1 MHWTVKHIIVG
12 LIFLINSVFI
22 SYAQNASEITIN
34 VLEEIRL
41 KNMEWE
47 TVVVEIDN
55 AMEESFIGE
64 LHIESPDEIEIIG
77 LSEIPVEINANK
89 KRFQPVRIRVK
100 KTQKSGVAEVIFKL
114 VSQENSLQQ
123 AITKIVV
130 PKNRRVRVQAQDPQ
144 VFMQHIGDSIILQ
157 TQIANLG
164 NQDEILEIAYSLPK
178 DMEYRKIPAQEIY
191 LPAYQDTV
199 VAYKRLI
206 DRRMM
211 QTEQFYIHVAV
222 LNKNKEFVGNAT
234 FQIQNTASSRQYV
247 NPEDYNY
254 NNNVWG
260 RNQISIG
267 LRNIAQNS
275 QAYTMQG
282 RATIPMRHGELSTNM
297 DVIWWDKDYI
307 DPLMTNTWVSYKNDN
322 LGVHLGAIQDN
333 DSDVYISGSGASV
346 FKEFKNSNSRLS
358 VGFSDR
364 SYNILN
370 AFQNVNHTG
379 YNIFAKLQDFQINNT
394 KHNLY
399 YVLDNKHDNQSHL
412 IQDRFYWN
420 IEDRWNFN
428 FSLAAANT
436 KHESSTITKNSAAL
450 DFGYQGK
457 VGNYTIRGRNSW
469 SSPYYPGVRRGILA
483 LNNRISTN
491 INKHQL
497 WVHINYYKNT
507 PKYMQFTSLNN
518 NRSSYSFSGGISG
531 VLRSRLRYSISPE
544 YYKET
549 GMFSYMF
556 EEPALKM
563 DLDNFY
569 LHSNLSWY
577 STRTNQGVI
586 LNFSQGLSNLSVN
599 SNSEYVS
606 KANLSWSY
614 KDFNTNLT
622 YQHGSFFLSETAFNY
637 LHNDKRAL
645 ERWTAAVN
653 YNKSFYNNKLQAN
666 AQLVYQNDNAYGS
679 NWVYSAMGTLAL
691 SNEASAYIGMQGY
704 YYDTEYSF
712 SPNLLLRAGVTI
724 KLPEGRKRSS
734 GSIGDLEVFVF
745 YDNNNNDEYDTVDS
759 PAKNRM
765 VQVNGV
771 NFITDEDGKVN
782 YKKAPYGDYTIKV
795 QGNEWY
801 NANPHATI
809 DSKKNRVIIPLQRTG
824 TLKGKI
830 DIKERSITD
839 EEIYGTLGNIRILLT
854 DSNGKEWVT
863 RTDDQGNY
871 SIYLPANTY
880 RIYIPDKSL
889 PANTLLLEFPSRIEV
904 LQGKIVTLNTIYLEA
919 KKRDIEIKRFGQ

>member
-22 SYAQNASEITIN
+22 SFAQNASNIAMDVI
-34 VLEEIRL
+34 EEIHI
-41 KNMEWE
+41 KNMEWA
-47 TVVVEIDN
+47 TIVVEIDN
-55 AMEESFIGE
+55 ATNENFIGE
-64 LHIESPDEIEIIG
+64 LYIESTDEIEIIG
-77 LSEIPVEINANK
+77 LSEILVEVKANK

-114 VSQENSLQQ
+114 VSQENSLQK

-130 PKNRRVRVQAQDPQ
+130 PEYRRVRVQAQDPQ
-144 VFMQHIGDSIILQ
+144 VFMQHIGDSITLQ
-157 TQIANLG
+157 TQITNLG
-164 NQDEILEIAYSLPK
+164 NKNEVLEIAFSLPK
-178 DMEYRKIPAQEIY
+178 DMEYRKIPTQKIS
-191 LPAYQDTV
+191 LHAYQDTV
-199 VAYKRLI
+199 ITYKRLI
-206 DRRMM
+206 DKRMM

-222 LNKNKEFVGNAT
+222 LNENKEFVGNAT
-234 FQIQNTASSRQYV
+234 FQIHNTASSRQYV
-247 NPEDYNY
+247 NPKDYNY
-254 NNNVWG
+254 SNNVWG

-275 QAYTMQG
+275 QAYTIQG
-282 RATIPMRHGELSTNM
+282 RVTIPMQHGELSTNM
-297 DVIWWDKDYI
+297 DVVWWEKDYI
-307 DPLMTNTWVSYKNDN
+307 DPLMTNTWVSYANDN
-322 LGVHLGAIQDN
+322 LGVHLGTLQDN

-358 VGFSDR
+358 IGFSDR
-364 SYNILN
+364 SYNILK
-370 AFQNVNHTG
+370 AFQNVSYTG
-379 YNIFAKLQDFQINNT
+379 YNLFAKLQDFQINNT

-399 YVLDNKHDNQSHL
+399 YVLDKKYDNQSHL
-412 IQDRFYWN
+412 IQDRFRWN
-420 IEDRWNFN
+420 LEDRWSFD
-428 FSLAAANT
+428 FSLAVANT
-436 KHESSTITKNSAAL
+436 EYESSSITKNSAAL

-457 VGNYTIRGRNSW
+457 VGNYNLRGRNSW

-491 INKHQL
+491 INEYQL
-497 WVHINYYKNT
+497 WLHINYYKNT

-531 VLRSRLRYSISPE
+531 VLKSRLRYSMSPE

-549 GMFSYMF
+549 GMFSYVF
-556 EEPALKM
+556 EESAFKM

-569 LHSNLSWY
+569 FHSNLSWY

-599 SNSEYVS
+599 NNLEYVS

-637 LHNDKRAL
+637 LHNDKRAI
-645 ERWTAAVN
+645 ERWMAAVN
-653 YNKSFYNNKLQAN
+653 YNKSFYNNKFQAN

-712 SPNLLLRAGVTI
+712 SPNLLLRAGVII
-724 KLPEGRKRSS
+724 KLPDGRKRSS
-734 GSIGDLEVFVF
+734 GSTGDLEVFVF

-801 NANPHATI
+801 NANPYATI

-889 PANTLLLEFPSRIEV
+889 PTNTLLFEFPSRIEV
-904 LQGKIVTLNTIYLEA
+904 RQGKIETIETIYLEA